1 MEKYPEIHV
10 TLLDICAA
18 EEATLAS
25 FQLCKW
31 IEKKLSWVNQINLGG
46 KKKTFLEC
54 IIHFELMNILIFASC
69 WD

>member
-10 TLLDICAA
+10 SLLDICAA

-46 KKKTFLEC
+46 KKDISVQLGSK
-54 IIHFELMNILIFASC
+54 MSS
-69 WD
+69 

>member
-10 TLLDICAA
+10 SLLDICAA
-18 EEATLAS
+18 EEATFAS

-31 IEKKLSWVNQINLGG
+31 IEQKIALGESNKFG
-46 KKKTFLEC
+46 RKKTFLEC
-54 IIHFELMNILIFASC
+54 LIHFELMNILIFASC